1 MFVVSDE
8 LALPVHIYNSI
19 LQLIQIGSLYKR
31 IQKYQMLISIFFE
44 EELICRLMDQTK
56 SQEHGIVRNSVND
69 NVNAQLYQY
78 YRFVIS
84 LEESLNQT
92 VNGTT
97 TNSLTLQKL

>member
-1 MFVVSDE
+1 
-8 LALPVHIYNSI
+8 
-19 LQLIQIGSLYKR
+19 
-31 IQKYQMLISIFFE
+31 
-44 EELICRLMDQTK
+44 MDQTK

-69 NVNAQLYQY
+69 NVNSQLYQY

-92 VNGTT
+92 INGTT